1 MATGCVALIAAFFVL
16 LYLLSE
22 QYIYYWDY
30 GAYWKDSIRL
40 AETMRGDLYGALLSS
55 FLISV
60 NTMSYNAVISA
71 FMVAPLLLGGQTYV
85 AFYLFVCIL
94 FFSSCLPLIFGG
106 DLSICTLLAG
116 RQDSCV
122 WLIFPKDAKVR
133 PPNFRWTHFY

>member
-94 FFSSCLPLIFGG
+94 FFLPACLLFSAAICQYVLCSREDRILVFG
-106 DLSICTLLAG
+106 
-116 RQDSCV
+116 
-122 WLIFPKDAKVR
+122 
-133 PPNFRWTHFY
+133 